1 MQVQRVQNNNY
12 KTTFGEKLI
21 FDTKLIARATRE
33 EKSEMVLL
41 KRLFRDNGN
50 KCSIKVKN
58 NRKLSV
64 KEIIA
69 DLQAKF
75 SKTEAE
81 RMKSKEV

>member
-12 KTTFGEKLI
+12 NTTFGEKLI
-21 FDTKLIARATRE
+21 FDTKLITRATRE

-50 KCSIKVKN
+50 KGNIKVKN

-69 DLQAKF
+69 DLQ
-75 SKTEAE
+75 SRLNKTQTGKQNQEL
-81 RMKSKEV
+81 

>member
-1 MQVQRVQNNNY
+1 MQVQKVQNNNY

-21 FDTKLIARATRE
+21 FDTKLITRATRE

-50 KCSIKVKN
+50 KGNIKVKN

-64 KEIIA
+64 KDIIA
-69 DLQAKF
+69 DLQ
-75 SKTEAE
+75 SRLNKTQTGKQNQEL
-81 RMKSKEV
+81 

>member
-12 KTTFGEKLI
+12 NTTFGEKLI
-21 FDTKLIARATRE
+21 FDTKLITRATRE

-50 KCSIKVKN
+50 KGNIKVKN

-64 KEIIA
+64 KDIIA
-69 DLQAKF
+69 DLQ
-75 SKTEAE
+75 SRLHKTQTGKQNQEL
-81 RMKSKEV
+81 